1 MSLIIIMDE
10 RMKVHLLPVSLTV
23 AMMSPAMT
31 IASPANSAPGLSL
44 HAVVLQLSAHNQ
56 SLQQLLSAPLDSAAL
71 CLIEEL
77 SYQLESDLLLL
88 GTPLAPVA
96 APLES
101 LHQAVE
107 HQDSNAVLLHA
118 AAYLNAAHL
127 WLGQQHA

>member
-31 IASPANSAPGLSL
+31 IASPAGKTPCNSL
-44 HAVVLQLSAHNQ
+44 HAVVMQLSAHNQ
-56 SLQQLLSAPLDSAAL
+56 SLQQLLSSPLDSAAFS
-71 CLIEEL
+71 LIDEL

-88 GTPLAPVA
+88 GTPASPVA

-107 HQDSNAVLLHA
+107 HQDGNAVLIHA
-118 AAYLNAAHL
+118 TAYLSAAQH
-127 WLGQQHA
+127 WLGQPV

>member
-1 MSLIIIMDE
+1 
-10 RMKVHLLPVSLTV
+10 MKIYLLPVSLTV

-31 IASPANSAPGLSL
+31 IAGPANNVYGSSL
-44 HAVVLQLSAHNQ
+44 HAAVLQLSVHNQ
-56 SLQQLLSAPLDSAAL
+56 TLQKLLNTPLDNTTFS
-71 CLIEEL
+71 LIEEL

-88 GTPLAPVA
+88 GPPSAPVA

-118 AAYLNAAHL
+118 TAYLSAAQL
-127 WLGQQHA
+127 WLGQRQA